1 MVVLAA
7 ASVIDLRSRRL
18 PDYLTLPL
26 VGLGLFRAWSIEPNS
41 ILPHLLAALLGFLT
55 FYLIATFYRRV
66 RGFDGLGLGDAK
78 LLAAA
83 GAWLGPLYL
92 APVVFV
98 GAMLALAAALSLR
111 LLGRQ
116 VSLQS
121 TLPFGPFLSA
131 SFFWL
136 LVFEDQRLVALPD
149 TKTIATA
156 YEAPFSAPGTLTV
169 KTTMGMS

>member
-1 MVVLAA
+1 MLSLLATAVLAVALAA
-7 ASVIDLRSRRL
+7 ASAIDLRSRRL

-26 VGLGLFRAWSIEPNS
+26 LALGL
-41 ILPHLLAALLGFLT
+41 ILTSTLHPAALPLHLLAALLGFLA

-66 RGFDGLGLGDAK
+66 RGYDGLGLGDAK

-98 GAMLALAAALSLR
+98 SAVLALVAALILR

-116 VSLQS
+116 VSLQM

-131 SFFWL
+131 GFFGFWCL
-136 LVFEDQRLVALPD
+136 KISGWSVF
-149 TKTIATA
+149 
-156 YEAPFSAPGTLTV
+156 
-169 KTTMGMS
+169 

>member
-1 MVVLAA
+1 LITTTRTDAGTATPHILAA
-7 ASVIDLRSRRL
+7 I
-18 PDYLTLPL
+18 
-26 VGLGLFRAWSIEPNS
+26 
-41 ILPHLLAALLGFLT
+41 LGFLS
-55 FYLIATFYRRV
+55 FYLIATFYRRL
-66 RGFDGLGLGDAK
+66 RGYDGLGLGDAK

-98 GAMLALAAALSLR
+98 SAVLALVAALILR

-131 SFFWL
+131 SFFGFWCL
-136 LVFEDQRLVALPD
+136 
-149 TKTIATA
+149 KISGWS
-156 YEAPFSAPGTLTV
+156 PF
-169 KTTMGMS
+169 

>member
-1 MVVLAA
+1 MISTLLSTLALA
-7 ASVIDLRSRRL
+7 VALIISSVIDIRSRRI
-18 PDYLTLPL
+18 PDHLTLPL
-26 VGLGLFRAWSIEPNS
+26 LALGLLTTLVLESGEV
-41 ILPHLLAALLGFLT
+41 LPHLLAALLGFLT

-66 RGFDGLGLGDAK
+66 RGYDGLGLGDAK

-98 GAMLALAAALSLR
+98 SAVLALVAALSLR

-131 SFFWL
+131 SFFGFWCL
-136 LVFEDQRLVALPD
+136 KISGWSPV
-149 TKTIATA
+149 
-156 YEAPFSAPGTLTV
+156 
-169 KTTMGMS
+169 